1 MKKRLSGG
9 LEACSNARSVD
20 RSNFLRK
27 LKAPKVRFVS
37 ISVFAKLS
45 YCEDHRFPISQLLA
59 MTLGSVMTYVPYLE
73 CSAITPSA
81 LPPRWQV
88 LLKLPVSG

>member
-9 LEACSNARSVD
+9 LETCSNARSVD

-45 YCEDHRFPISQLLA
+45 YCEDHRFPISQHLA
-59 MTLGSVMTYVPYLE
+59 MTLGIDTTYVPYL
-73 CSAITPSA
+73 SA
-81 LPPRWQV
+81 LPYPHPTPRAG
-88 LLKLPVSG
+88 KYC

>member
-1 MKKRLSGG
+1 MKKRLSEG

-45 YCEDHRFPISQLLA
+45 YSEHHRFPISQLLA
-59 MTLGSVMTYVPYLE
+59 MTYVPYLE
-73 CSAITPSA
+73 RGAITPSA

-88 LLKLPVSG
+88 PLKLPVSG